1 MTLKMKVLGTVRST
15 LALAAAALLPLGAAC
30 SMDGEGGELEETAGP
45 PQVGEPVVL
54 TSGLD
59 GAQGSTVGPDGKLYV
74 TEGRAG
80 RIQRVDP
87 VTGAKT
93 LFASGLP
100 QQIPAVGVGGPV
112 DVAFVANKAY
122 ALVTLVGSD
131 VGGSSTVGI
140 YRIDSPT
147 TSTLI
152 ADIGAF
158 SVANPPSTDFFVP
171 TGVQYALEVDGGA
184 LLVSDGHH
192 NRILKVTTAGV
203 ISVLRIFGNVVP
215 TGLETHGSRI
225 YMAEAG
231 PVPHLPETGIA
242 VSFKGGSGGVSQE
255 ASGGRLLVD
264 VEINRG
270 KTYGLSQGFFPPGN
284 PEGSPAAPNTGAL
297 LQAENNG
304 TFSVLVDELNQPTS
318 VELVGDMAY
327 VVTLSGEVLK
337 IDLRA
342 H

>member
-1 MTLKMKVLGTVRST
+1 MTLKTKVLGIVQSTV
-15 LALAAAALLPLGAAC
+15 ALAAAALLPLGAAC
-30 SMDGEGGELEETAGP
+30 STDGEGGELEESAAP
-45 PQVGEPVVL
+45 PHVGEPEL
-54 TSGLD
+54 LISGLD

-87 VTGAKT
+87 NTGATT

-100 QQIPAVGVGGPV
+100 QQIPAVGIGGPV
-112 DVAFVANKAY
+112 DVAFLGNTAY

-131 VGGSSTVGI
+131 VGGSSVAGI

-147 TSTLI
+147 SSTLI
-152 ADIGAF
+152 ADVGAF
-158 SVANPPSTDFFVP
+158 SVANPPSTDFFIP
-171 TGVQYALEVDGGA
+171 TGVQYALEVDGNA

-192 NRILKVTTAGV
+192 NRILRVTSAGA
-203 ISVLRIFGNVVP
+203 ISVLKSFGNVVP
-215 TGLETHGSRI
+215 TGLETHGNRV
-225 YMAEAG
+225 YMAQAG
-231 PVPHLPETGIA
+231 PVPHLPATGTV
-242 VSFKGGSGGVSQE
+242 VSFKGSGSVSQE
-255 ASGGRLLVD
+255 ASGGPLLVD

-270 KTYGLSQGFFPPGN
+270 KTYGLSQGFFPPSN

-297 LQAENNG
+297 LQAEHNG

-318 VELVGDMAY
+318 VELIGDMAY
-327 VVTLSGEVLK
+327 VVTLPGDVWK

>member
-1 MTLKMKVLGTVRST
+1 M
-15 LALAAAALLPLGAAC
+15 ALAAAALLPLGAAC
-30 SMDGEGGELEETAGP
+30 STDGEGGELEETGAP
-45 PQVGEPVVL
+45 PHVGEPEL
-54 TSGLD
+54 LLSGLD

-87 VTGAKT
+87 ATGAAT

-100 QQIPAVGVGGPV
+100 QQIPAVGLGGPV
-112 DVAFVANKAY
+112 DVAHLGNTAY

-147 TSTLI
+147 SSTLI
-152 ADIGAF
+152 ADVGAF
-158 SVANPPSTDFFVP
+158 SAANPPSTDFFIP

-192 NRILKVTTAGV
+192 NRILRVTSAGA
-203 ISVLRIFGNVVP
+203 ISVVRSFDNVVP
-215 TGLETHGSRI
+215 TGMETHGSRV

-231 PVPHLPETGIA
+231 PVPHLPQDGRI
-242 VSFKGGSGGVSQE
+242 VSFKPSSGGVSQE
-255 ASGGRLLVD
+255 AAGGPLLVD
-264 VEINRG
+264 VEFNRG
-270 KTYGLSQGFFPPGN
+270 KFYGLSQGFFPPSN

-297 LQAENNG
+297 LRAENNG
-304 TFSVLVDELNQPTS
+304 SFSVLVDELNQPTS
-318 VELVGDMAY
+318 VELIGDIAY
-327 VVTLSGEVLK
+327 VVTLSGDVLT